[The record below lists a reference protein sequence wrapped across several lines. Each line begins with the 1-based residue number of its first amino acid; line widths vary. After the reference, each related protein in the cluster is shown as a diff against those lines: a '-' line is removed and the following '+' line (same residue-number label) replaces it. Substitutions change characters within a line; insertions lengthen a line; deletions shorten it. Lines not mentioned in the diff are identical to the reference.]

1 MQLKKEKEKEKD
13 HEQEKRNK
21 SKEIKPKPQ
30 GKYSKYTKIVIESK
44 DKDKASN
51 EKKLGKVYTTY
62 KPPVQKRP
70 VTKEKKSA
78 IKPINND
85 NSKKRSQSNG
95 FKNNVYKKDDYDD
108 ELTRQFMSP
117 NPNKYNGFVNDKDN
131 NNNFMLSPT
140 VEIEN
145 LIHKKNQYDDKVK
158 EIKNF
163 LKM

>member
-1 MQLKKEKEKEKD
+1 
-13 HEQEKRNK
+13 
-21 SKEIKPKPQ
+21 
-30 GKYSKYTKIVIESK
+30 
-44 DKDKASN
+44 
-51 EKKLGKVYTTY
+51 
-62 KPPVQKRP
+62 
-70 VTKEKKSA
+70 
-78 IKPINND
+78 
-85 NSKKRSQSNG
+85 
-95 FKNNVYKKDDYDD
+95 
-108 ELTRQFMSP
+108 MSP